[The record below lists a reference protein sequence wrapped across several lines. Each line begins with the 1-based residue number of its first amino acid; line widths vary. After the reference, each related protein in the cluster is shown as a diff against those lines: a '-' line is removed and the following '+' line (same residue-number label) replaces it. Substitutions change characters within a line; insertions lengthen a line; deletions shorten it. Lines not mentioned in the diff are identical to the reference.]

1 MTDAQK
7 LVIASLVV
15 IGLVLAYNMLDW
27 TSQFGHDDWTPIV
40 IFYGT
45 YDPLWTYR
53 VLGSL
58 RAARRDRRHLWRGC
72 AALSLWGGSI
82 HGHPVELKYRA
93 EVVSRHLTER
103 RALAIR
109 LWTPTRGGGQ
119 EMTPSTPQR
128 VEADGFRELCL

>member
-45 YDPLWTYR
+45 YDPLGHIAYWGLYTQHG
-53 VLGSL
+53 VTGVILGAVVPLRLFVAAAYMVIRWSL
-58 RAARRDRRHLWRGC
+58 SAGR
-72 AALSLWGGSI
+72 
-82 HGHPVELKYRA
+82 K
-93 EVVSRHLTER
+93 
-103 RALAIR
+103 
-109 LWTPTRGGGQ
+109 
-119 EMTPSTPQR
+119 
-128 VEADGFRELCL
+128 

>member
-45 YDPLWTYR
+45 YDPPWTYR

-58 RAARRDRRHLWRGC
+58 HAARRDGIHPWRGC
-72 AALSLWGGSI
+72 AALSLCGGSI
-82 HGHPVELKYRA
+82 HGHPVELKCRA
-93 EVVSRHLTER
+93 EVC
-103 RALAIR
+103 ACA
-109 LWTPTRGGGQ
+109 
-119 EMTPSTPQR
+119 
-128 VEADGFRELCL
+128 